1 MFFKKTCNFYRP
13 PRCSHC
19 RRCNTCIEDFDH
31 HCEFINNCVGKR
43 NYINF
48 FLTLFYSMVYMFIL
62 LACCLIVIINA
73 ANIQSTPVIVSI
85 VLIIFLIILII
96 LIGFLF
102 MFHLYLIG
110 SKQSTNEYSKRKKIH
125 ALNDGILLNFLLA
138 FCKPIVSPTYLSY
151 KTQRPKSTVSHK
163 SLPPEYANIARPN
176 QTNRKKTSID
186 VSHIPVKTL
195 ANFSNSYGYN
205 NSNYIY
211 TDTTQQVSPPPPPLP
226 IGIENLYIEAPLKS
240 TTSVKKA
247 LNLASKTANVSSF

>member
-1 MFFKKTCNFYRP
+1 
-13 PRCSHC
+13 
-19 RRCNTCIEDFDH
+19 
-31 HCEFINNCVGKR
+31 
-43 NYINF
+43 
-48 FLTLFYSMVYMFIL
+48 
-62 LACCLIVIINA
+62 
-73 ANIQSTPVIVSI
+73 
-85 VLIIFLIILII
+85 
-96 LIGFLF
+96 

-125 ALNDGILLNFLLA
+125 ALNDGILWNFLLA
-138 FCKPIVSPTYLSY
+138 FCKPNYPAYLSY
-151 KTQRPKSTVSHK
+151 KTQRPKSSVSNK
-163 SLPPEYANIARPN
+163 SLPPEYANN
-176 QTNRKKTSID
+176 TNRKKISID

-211 TDTTQQVSPPPPPLP
+211 TDTTKQVPPPPLP